1 MAQLIIVL
9 LFAVGLL
16 APAQRVGERYRPQIP
31 RTWDPA
37 AMASLQVPLAIP
49 SASPVHA
56 SAEYYYRIPEM
67 KIYRSYPIYT
77 PGREPVG
84 YMERLKRVE
93 PQVVFDASQ
102 LRTREDW
109 LMAGGLVFDAPIQY
123 DAGAVSSALVRDP
136 EWYKQ
141 AGIPVT
147 REGIMPFARYV
158 IRNKGVVEVGSFSCA
173 MCHTR
178 VMPDGS
184 VIKGAQGN
192 YPLDRGIGYSSGS
205 AIQTPKKNEVAA
217 SGRAITRFRFLFGAP
232 WIKPDPLALYDRL
245 SLAETISVRIAIPPG
260 VLARHGTSLFS
271 PVQIPDLIGVR
282 ERRYLD
288 RTGLVRHRSIGD
300 LMRYAALNQGGDD
313 FSDYGGF
320 VPVKQFS
327 PDLPDP
333 ATLDNATLGTQG
345 ARYSDEQLYALA
357 VWLYSLKPPPN
368 PNRPNAQSRRGRK
381 VFEREGCSGCHTP
394 PLYTNNR
401 LTPATG
407 FAPPPEHQDRFDILP
422 VSVGTDPELAL
433 RTRRGTG
440 YYKVP
445 SLKGVWYRGPFEH
458 NGSVATLQDWFDP
471 ARLRDDYVSTG
482 WRGHGMKTR
491 PVKGHEFGLTLPP
504 EDKEALIC
512 FLKTL

>member
-1 MAQLIIVL
+1 
-9 LFAVGLL
+9 
-16 APAQRVGERYRPQIP
+16 
-31 RTWDPA
+31 
-37 AMASLQVPLAIP
+37 
-49 SASPVHA
+49 
-56 SAEYYYRIPEM
+56 M
-67 KIYRSYPIYT
+67 KIYRSYPIYA

-84 YMERLKRVE
+84 YMERLNWVE
-93 PQVVFDASQ
+93 PQVIFDASQ
-102 LRTREDW
+102 LRTKEDW
-109 LMAGGLVFDAPIQY
+109 RRAGELVFDAPIQY
-123 DAGAVSSALVRDP
+123 DAGAIISSALVRDP

-141 AGIPVT
+141 AGVPVT
-147 REGIMPFARYV
+147 SEGLMPFARYV
-158 IRNKGVVEVGSFSCA
+158 IRKKGVVEVGSLSCA

-178 VMPDGS
+178 AMPDGS

-192 YPLDRGIGYSSGS
+192 YPFDRGIAYSSRR
-205 AIQTPKKNEVAA
+205 AIQTRKENKVAA
-217 SGRAITRFRFLFGAP
+217 LGRGTTSFLFGAP
-232 WIKPDPLALYDRL
+232 WIKPDPLKKYERL
-245 SLAETISVRIAIPPG
+245 SLAEMNSLREAIPPG
-260 VLARHGTSLFS
+260 VLARHGASVFS

-320 VPVKQFS
+320 VPVKLFS
-327 PDLPDP
+327 PNLPDP
-333 ATLDNATLGTQG
+333 ATLDTATAGIQR

-368 PNRPNAQSRRGRK
+368 PNRPNAQSRRGQK
-381 VFEREGCSGCHTP
+381 VFEREGCGGCHSP

-407 FAPPPEHQDRFDILP
+407 FAPPPEHPDRLDILP

-458 NGSVATLQDWFDP
+458 NGSVATLQDWFDS
-471 ARLRDDYVSTG
+471 ARLRDDYVPTG
-482 WRGHGMKTR
+482 WRGHGVKTR
-491 PVKGHEFGLTLPP
+491 PVKGHEFGLKLTP
-504 EDKEALIC
+504 EDKEAVIT
-512 FLKTL
+512 FLKML